1 MKDLTRTGPND
12 SAFSCGIVR
21 FNPDLPRG
29 NAGIK
34 AGLMNSVVEEETR
47 TGKGK
52 KLPEQMPDVM
62 RLSHRHAC

>member
-1 MKDLTRTGPND
+1 MKDLTRIGPND

-52 KLPEQMPDVM
+52 KLLEQMRHVM
-62 RLSHRHAC
+62 RLKDRNAC